1 MALAEFSL
9 ISRFFKQ
16 ADTIANT
23 DVALGIGDDA
33 AIVNIP
39 ADCQLCTAVDT
50 LVAGVH
56 FPEDASAY
64 DIGHK
69 ALAVNL
75 SDLAAMGA
83 IPRWFTLALTLPA
96 VNETWLSQF
105 SKGLFDLASTY
116 NMSLIGG
123 DTTSGPLCISIN
135 IMGTLPQGQALQR
148 CGATPE
154 DDIYVSGFIGDAGLG
169 LHLHQHPTKSLN
181 IESEPELHYL
191 LQRLHRPSPRVELGR
206 RLSNIATAAIDVS
219 DGLLVDLNHLLQ
231 ASNVGATINLDVI
244 PLSAAYHAL
253 SFETDKR
260 RQTILAIEAGDDY
273 ELCFTADKSQRQAIA
288 ALSPD
293 LNLTRIGEITSHQGL
308 HCIDS
313 EKKPIN
319 YVIRGYQHFHK

>member
-16 ADTIANT
+16 TDAIANT

-33 AIVNIP
+33 AIINIP
-39 ADCQLCTAVDT
+39 ADHQLCTAVDT

-56 FPEDASAY
+56 FPKNASAY

-83 IPRWFTLALTLPA
+83 VPRWFTLALTLPNA
-96 VNETWLSQF
+96 DETWLAQF
-105 SKGLFDLASTY
+105 SKGLLDLARTY
-116 NMSLIGG
+116 NVSLIGG

-135 IMGTLPQGQALQR
+135 IMGTLPQGEALQR
-148 CGATPE
+148 CGATAR

-169 LHLHQHPTKSLN
+169 LHLHQHPPKNLN
-181 IESEPELHYL
+181 TEPKPEFHYL
-191 LQRLHRPSPRVELGR
+191 LQRLHRPNPRVELGR
-206 RLSNIATAAIDVS
+206 RLSNIANAAIDVS
-219 DGLLVDLNHLLQ
+219 DGLLVDLNHILQ
-231 ASNVGATINLDVI
+231 ASNVGATINLDAI
-244 PLSAAYHAL
+244 PLSAAYRAL

-260 RQTILAIEAGDDY
+260 KQTILAIEAGDDY
-273 ELCFTADKSQRQAIA
+273 ELCFTADKNQRQTIA

-293 LNLTRIGEITSHQGL
+293 LNLTRIGEIVPHQGL